1 MKLSLSWPVATAA
14 VVILLSGCAVPIA
27 ADLDEGSANRVVVT
41 LDEGGITATKEP
53 DPDHEGRWR
62 ITVQKND
69 GPSAVAL
76 LDDSNLP
83 PSPTPGVLDAL
94 GDGSI
99 VPSRASEHARLVAGT
114 AGELERSF
122 REVDGILAARVHLA
136 VPPKDVL
143 LIGGQTQLP
152 TASVLLRHRG
162 PTLPLSELDIQR
174 LVAGA
179 VPGLDPKHVSVVATP
194 VAGTRT
200 STDRPLAHF
209 GPITVTRSS
218 LTPLRVAVAAIVAF
232 DLALLAAV
240 VFGWLRL
247 RRAELALEAA
257 RDEAA
262 SGGAT

>member
-1 MKLSLSWPVATAA
+1 MRTSRSWLAAAPVAA
-14 VVILLSGCAVPIA
+14 LLAGCAVPVA
-27 ADLDEGSANRVVVT
+27 ADLDEGNANRVVVV

-53 DPDHEGRWR
+53 DPDNEGRWR

-69 GPSAVAL
+69 SPGAVAL
-76 LDDSNLP
+76 LEDNNLP
-83 PSPTPGVLDAL
+83 PPAAPGVLEAL

-136 VPPKDVL
+136 VPPKDTL
-143 LIGGQTQLP
+143 TLGSETKPP

-162 PTLPLSELDIQR
+162 PTLPLAELDVQR

-179 VPGLDPKHVSVVATP
+179 VSGLEPQQVSVVATP
-194 VAGTRT
+194 VPGSRAP
-200 STDRPLAHF
+200 TDRALTHL

-218 LTPLRVAVAAIVAF
+218 LPPLRIAVGAIVAF

-240 VFGWLRL
+240 LLAWLRL
-247 RRAELALEAA
+247 RRAELALDTA
-257 RDEAA
+257 RDDAA
-262 SGGAT
+262 SGDAT